1 MHRVFYIVVI
11 VLLMLGSTNS
21 SVSVRK
27 NCSENINDGSRIG
40 VIINENTRVGK
51 EIKIAMKIAVADI
64 YRNNSCNLITLHFP
78 ASSQNFMQT
87 ISSASKLKVE
97 ILIATISI
105 TEAEMLSETH
115 NFSGIP
121 IILLNPTTM
130 AMPPPLGPLLSKL
143 IQFSHNFSIHMDC
156 LSAIIRHFQWRRL
169 TLIYQKPNQFPIDS
183 AFFTVL
189 SDSLRSVDTTIQQ
202 YIEFPPKLSQKT
214 IEQNLKILKNG
225 SNRVFV
231 MLHSSLELTTRLF
244 KMANRMDMV
253 RKGFIWVISDEIVTM
268 LDVIDPSIIASMQ
281 GVIGYKTMFNDTSHL
296 YKDFDIKFKRG
307 YFSKYPK
314 DLGHYPS
321 PSMFGLRAYDLI
333 HAINKAKNKSSSI
346 NELFPNLLLSDFNGL
361 SGHVRFE
368 KGELKQKP
376 IFKIINVVGKS
387 YKELGFWSPKLGFL
401 GEVGPIY
408 WPGGVQEVPRGW
420 ELVSSSMNKK
430 KLRIAVPA
438 SGAFHLV
445 NVSVVGPTN
454 KTSINGF
461 VIDVFNTSLKYLPY
475 HLPFELVPFYG
486 RYDDMVHQI
495 QNKEFDAAVGDI
507 LILEER
513 YKWAD
518 FSQPFVK
525 SGMNM
530 VVTVKEDTKKEMWIF
545 TTVFEKKMWFYIVS
559 MGTFI
564 GFVVWLV
571 EHRHNPDFAAGSIS
585 QQLGKVFWFSF
596 TLLFFVQKES
606 PRSNLSKIVLA
617 PWYFLVLMLT
627 IYFTAA
633 LSSLMTIDQ
642 LLPTVKDV
650 ETLKK
655 ENAVVG
661 CNWNSFVCSYL
672 VHVLQFKHENVKE
685 IKSVELYPSAFQKG
699 EIKAAFFVT
708 FHAKVFLAKYC
719 RGYAIAGPTYNF
731 GGFGFV
737 STICIFYLVVS

>member
-1 MHRVFYIVVI
+1 MLMHCVFYILFTILVI
-11 VLLMLGSTNS
+11 LPSTNGSVSLRNNCSKNINNGS
-21 SVSVRK
+21 SVGVL
-27 NCSENINDGSRIG
+27 INQ
-40 VIINENTRVGK
+40 NTRVGK
-51 EIKIAMKIAVADI
+51 ELKIAMKIAVRDI
-64 YRNNSCNLITLHFP
+64 YRNSCNLITLHFP
-78 ASSQNFMQT
+78 ASSESFMQT

-97 ILIATISI
+97 ILIATISL
-105 TEAEMLSETH
+105 TEAEILSETH
-115 NFSGIP
+115 NFSGTP

-130 AMPPPLGPLLSKL
+130 PPPLGPLSSKL
-143 IQFSHNFSIHMDC
+143 IQFSHNFSIHMNC
-156 LSAIIRHFQWRRL
+156 LSAIIGHFQWRRV

-189 SDSLRSVDTTIQQ
+189 SDSLRSVNTIIEQ
-202 YIEFPPKLSQKT
+202 YIEFPPKLSQNT

-231 MLHSSLELTTRLF
+231 LLHSSLELTTRLF

-268 LDVIDPSIIASMQ
+268 LDFIDPSIIASMQ
-281 GVIGYKTMFNDTSHL
+281 GVIGYKTMFNDTSQL

-333 HAINKAKNKSSSI
+333 HAIKKAKNKSSKV

-361 SGHVRFE
+361 SGNVRFE

-387 YKELGFWSPKLGFL
+387 YKELVFWSPELGFF

-420 ELVSSSMNKK
+420 ELVSSMNTK

-445 NVSVVGPTN
+445 NVSVVGPN

-475 HLPFELVPFYG
+475 DLPFKLVPFYG
-486 RYDDMVHQI
+486 RYDDMVHRI
-495 QNKEFDAAVGDI
+495 QMKEFDAAVGDI

-545 TTVFEKKMWFYIVS
+545 TTVFEKKLWVYIAS
-559 MGTFI
+559 MGIFI

-571 EHRHNPDFAAGSIS
+571 EHRHNPDFAAASTS

-596 TLLFFVQKES
+596 TLLFFVQ
-606 PRSNLSKIVLA
+606 
-617 PWYFLVLMLT
+617 T
-627 IYFTAA
+627 
-633 LSSLMTIDQ
+633 
-642 LLPTVKDV
+642 
-650 ETLKK
+650 
-655 ENAVVG
+655 
-661 CNWNSFVCSYL
+661 
-672 VHVLQFKHENVKE
+672 
-685 IKSVELYPSAFQKG
+685 
-699 EIKAAFFVT
+699 
-708 FHAKVFLAKYC
+708 KYC

-731 GGFGFV
+731 GGFGFAFEKGSELGADMSAAILKATERGEIETLQKNMFTQCKCSSPNINNNGST
-737 STICIFYLVVS
+737 STIGSKPFSGLFFICCGVAVVALIVTVLPLVEQHWKILSVVKEATLRSRNFAWISLMILFRNRARFKLPILTDR